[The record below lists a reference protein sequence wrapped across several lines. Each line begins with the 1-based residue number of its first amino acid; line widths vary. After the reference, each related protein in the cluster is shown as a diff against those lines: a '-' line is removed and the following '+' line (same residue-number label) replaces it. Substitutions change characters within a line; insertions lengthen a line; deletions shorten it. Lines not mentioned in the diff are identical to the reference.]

1 MPHIL
6 IVEDDTDINNS
17 TAAYLRRQG
26 CVCSQAFSGTEWRL
40 LWQAGGIDLLLADLM
55 LPGLILLLAALGLAI
70 VRELMERM
78 GGRVAAQVIE
88 KELRITLSFIIYPT
102 PHDTPGKSRP

>member
-1 MPHIL
+1 
-6 IVEDDTDINNS
+6 
-17 TAAYLRRQG
+17 
-26 CVCSQAFSGTEWRL
+26 
-40 LWQAGGIDLLLADLM
+40 M

-88 KELRITLSFIIYPT
+88 EELRITLSLIIYPT

>member
-26 CVCSQAFSGTEWRL
+26 CVCSQAFSGTEGRL

-78 GGRVAAQVIE
+78 GGQVSAQIAGDTLE
-88 KELRITLSFIIYPT
+88 IRLSFR
-102 PHDTPGKSRP
+102 GA

>member
-26 CVCSQAFSGTEWRL
+26 CVCSQAFSGTEGRL
-40 LWQAGGIDLLLADLM
+40 LWQAGGIDRSDAAGTDFAACCPRPCHCAGAD
-55 LPGLILLLAALGLAI
+55 GADGGQGSCSGYRGGAADYAESYYI
-70 VRELMERM
+70 SNP
-78 GGRVAAQVIE
+78 A
-88 KELRITLSFIIYPT
+88 
-102 PHDTPGKSRP
+102 